1 MIQATTATNLTA
13 YLQTAD
19 NRITT
24 FPVTSIRHLVK
35 FTNAMD
41 KSVQFAYGAVETINN
56 RYTQFLFIHSTTPN
70 VYTGRI
76 DLTKAGYWKYE
87 VFEVVWAKSEA
98 AGGGVGTPVLDS
110 IQAPATDTDNLD
122 HSTLPIGTVTGRVTK
137 GKMYVAEKEGTEE
150 VTYSQN
156 GKSVQVLT
164 IIEGGTGYTSA
175 PTISITGGGNPIKSA
190 TATCTISGG
199 EVNTVTIT
207 EPGNGYTSNPIVTLI
222 GGGATL
228 GARVVASIEE
238 TNYIYAG

>member
-19 NRITT
+19 NRITSLN
-24 FPVTSIRHLVK
+24 PIYIRHLVK

-41 KSVQFAYGAVETINN
+41 KSVQFAYGATETINN
-56 RYTQFLFIHSTTPN
+56 RYTKFTFVHSTSPN

-76 DLTKAGYWKYE
+76 DLTKAGYYKYE
-87 VFEVVWAKSEA
+87 VFEVSWQDPE
-98 AGGGVGTPVLDS
+98 GTPGTVTLDS
-110 IQAPATDTDNLD
+110 EHAPATDTDYVQ
-122 HSTLPIGTVTGRVTK
+122 HPTVIVGMVMGRVTK

-175 PTISITGGGNPIKSA
+175 PSISITGGGSPITRA
-190 TATCTISGG
+190 EATCTISGG

-207 EPGNGYTSNPIVTLI
+207 EPGNGYTSNPTVTLT

-228 GARVVASIEE
+228 GARIVASIEE

>member
-24 FPVTSIRHLVK
+24 YPVTSIRHLVK

-41 KSVQFAYGAVETINN
+41 KSVQFAYGATETINN
-56 RYTQFLFIHSTTPN
+56 RYTEFTFVHSTSPN

-87 VFEVVWAKSEA
+87 VFEVVWIKSESE
-98 AGGGVGTPVLDS
+98 GGGAGTPVLDAEK
-110 IQAPATDTDNLD
+110 APATDKDVVVHPTQAAGL
-122 HSTLPIGTVTGRVTK
+122 VMGRVTK
-137 GKMYVAEKEGTEE
+137 GKMYVAEKDGTEE

-175 PTISITGGGNPIKSA
+175 PTISITGGGSPITRA
-190 TATCTISGG
+190 AATCTISGG

-207 EPGNGYTSNPIVTLI
+207 APGNGYTSTPTVTLS

-228 GARVVASIEE
+228 GARIVASIEE